1 MTRCAPAPISS
12 GADRYHRRFP
22 GRRVDTRP
30 VVAAA
35 GQPGVRPCVP
45 ALVQEVNE
53 REAAEK
59 ALRESEQRFRALVH
73 NASDAFTVISADG
86 LVRYQSPAVEQ
97 ALGYPR
103 EELIGRALLDL
114 VHPDNRKAAER
125 LFEPKIQR
133 DPSTLWLARCGCFPA
148 GTSRGRS
155 GSR

>member
-1 MTRCAPAPISS
+1 VLIGTI
-12 GADRYHRRFP
+12 GAFLAVALILALSLRRRANRAFA
-22 GRRVDTRP
+22 RAYQR
-30 VVAAA
+30 
-35 GQPGVRPCVP
+35 
-45 ALVQEVNE
+45 LVQEVNE

-97 ALGYPR
+97 VLGYPR